1 MPRCKLQAA
10 QERRGHTEPSV
21 LLPCPASAPGRAP
34 LTSQGWQ
41 WAQHLGKDNG
51 GSGSSTVSHQPAL
64 RKSCWL
70 LRSGGCIV
78 YTPNIHRTSKL
89 VAVVLA
95 WVPCTAVL
103 FAWFVFKDL
112 FIIIHKYNV
121 CSCFQTHQKRASDLI
136 IDGCE
141 PSCGCW
147 DLNSG
152 PLEEQSVL
160 LLAEPS
166 HQPVVWFFNLF
177 L

>member
-1 MPRCKLQAA
+1 M
-10 QERRGHTEPSV
+10 
-21 LLPCPASAPGRAP
+21 
-34 LTSQGWQ
+34 
-41 WAQHLGKDNG
+41 
-51 GSGSSTVSHQPAL
+51 
-64 RKSCWL
+64 
-70 LRSGGCIV
+70 

-121 CSCFQTHQKRASDLI
+121 CSCFQTHQKRGSDLI
-136 IDGCE
+136 MDGCE
-141 PSCGCW
+141 PSCGSW

-152 PLEEQSVL
+152 PLEEQPVL
-160 LLAEPS
+160 LPAEPF
-166 HQPVVWFFNLF
+166 HQPKWCALESCVRGFVYQKTLICPVVVDKDVTYLI